1 MTYQTR
7 DMAAKPTATTA
18 ASVGGQQE
26 LEYDIEYRA
35 INLQFMFW
43 RVTGR
48 TVGKD
53 RIGIARM
60 YQAIE
65 TLIRISSY
73 PVDPICSRGE
83 CSHSHVAE
91 EAKLPLVVL
100 GTLDLVPALAE

>member
-26 LEYDIEYRA
+26 LDYNRITIIDS
-35 INLQFMFW
+35 QFMFC